1 MKRSKTKEHKLNVFL
16 LSGIYFLLAIILL
29 SCLFYLKATKPY
41 RQARAEASEIATKY
55 ANIVKVDQFYWF
67 NRKETYFS
75 VIGKD
80 KDGKEKLV
88 LINQKNGKVKI
99 FNQSE
104 GYNEAEIRHQVA
116 NDYPNEKISKLAIG
130 LKKKQIIWEVVTK
143 NSEGVF
149 QYHLYS
155 FKTGEKIKNE

>member
-1 MKRSKTKEHKLNVFL
+1 MKRSKTKEHKLNIFL
-16 LSGIYFLLAIILL
+16 LGGIYFLLALILL

-41 RQARAEASEIATKY
+41 RQARVEASEIATKY
-55 ANIVKVDQFYWF
+55 AKIVEVDKFYWF

-75 VIGKD
+75 VIGKNQA
-80 KDGKEKLV
+80 GKEKLV

-99 FNQSE
+99 FNQAD
-104 GYNEAEIRHQVA
+104 GYDETAIRQQVA
-116 NDYPNEKISKLAIG
+116 SDYPHEKISKLAIG
-130 LKKKQIIWEVVTK
+130 LKKNQLIWEVVTK

-149 QYHLYS
+149 QYRFYS